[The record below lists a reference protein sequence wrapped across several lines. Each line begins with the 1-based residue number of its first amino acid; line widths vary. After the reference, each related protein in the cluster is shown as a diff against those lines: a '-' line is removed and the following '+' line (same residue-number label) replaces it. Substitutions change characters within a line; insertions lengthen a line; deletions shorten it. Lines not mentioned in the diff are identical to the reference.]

1 VVWEER
7 NEAGWCMQISA
18 VREGCFNAGAF
29 KRS

>member
-1 VVWEER
+1 MVWEER